1 MSTEV
6 RLQFRRIAKALA
18 AQAEVAAGTGHAST
32 TGRIRETLIQQFLV
46 PHIPRTLQV
55 RSGVIIDSK
64 GARSR
69 QQDCVIVDTRL
80 PLIDVGSQTDALLI
94 AESAVAT
101 IEVKSHLGTSE
112 LSDTLESVAQTKA
125 LFRSGEQ
132 TYHKGGAYLRVPKP
146 FPILAYVF
154 AYDGLNLETVSQALA
169 DFAHKRNDGGIVPE
183 AICILQKG
191 VLLRSQLMPVVEGS
205 NVRLPSL
212 KETRV
217 TVHPLTKDAL
227 FAFYRRFIDDVLPL
241 RMINIDIDG
250 YYQGTD
256 LE

>member
-1 MSTEV
+1 MTLEV
-6 RLQFRRIAKALA
+6 RLQFRRISKALA
-18 AQAEVAAGTGHAST
+18 AQAEVAAGTGHAAT
-32 TGRIRETLIQQFLV
+32 TGRIREMLIQQFLV
-46 PHIPRTLQV
+46 PHLPRTLQV

-69 QQDCVIVDTRL
+69 QQDCVLVDTRL
-80 PLIDVGSQTDALLI
+80 PLIDVGSQTDSLLI
-94 AESAVAT
+94 AESVVAT
-101 IEVKSHLGTSE
+101 LEVKSHLGTSE
-112 LSDTLESVAQTKA
+112 LKETLESVAQTKA

-154 AYDGLNLETVSQALA
+154 AYDGLSLETVSQAMS
-169 DFAHKRNDGGIVPE
+169 DFAHERKDGGIVPE

-191 VLLRSQLMPVVEGS
+191 VLLRSQLMPVVEG
-205 NVRLPSL
+205 NHVKLPSL
-212 KETRV
+212 KETTV
-217 TVHPLTKDAL
+217 TGQPLTKDAL
-227 FAFYRRFIDDVLPL
+227 FAFYRRLIDNVLPL

-250 YYQGTD
+250 YYQGAD